1 MYNFDPL
8 SQSAKPEKPNGSG
21 NGTIVAQNRLVLREM
36 GTQTHRQH
44 DEDSDSSGNKN
55 YRE

>member
-1 MYNFDPL
+1 ML
-8 SQSAKPEKPNGSG
+8 TQTIQSAKPEKTNGSG
-21 NGTIVAQNRLVLREM
+21 NGTIGGGTNRLVLREM